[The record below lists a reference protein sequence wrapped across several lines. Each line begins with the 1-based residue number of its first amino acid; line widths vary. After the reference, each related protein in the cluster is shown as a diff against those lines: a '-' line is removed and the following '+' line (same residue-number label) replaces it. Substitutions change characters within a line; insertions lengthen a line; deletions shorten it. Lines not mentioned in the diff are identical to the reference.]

1 MLLHS
6 RLILHGINEC
16 PVLQRQ
22 KLLNQLIASPTMYLG
37 YETAQQ
43 EMLKEQGIDVFSIDS
58 ICGNKEDYTDIHKQ
72 SRFLELFWSANV
84 DGKHIILVSSVS
96 DTSWCAVTGMIP
108 SFHTSYPNPTT
119 VHLQAGSIKE
129 DQLGQ
134 PMILLSHGALINLH
148 ISQPLQHLHR

>member
-43 EMLKEQGIDVFSIDS
+43 EMLKEQGIDVSFIQS
-58 ICGNKEDYTDIHKQ
+58 ICSNRQNYTDAHNQ
-72 SRFLELFWSANV
+72 SGFFELFWSAGV
-84 DGKHIILVSSVS
+84 EGKHIILVSLVI
-96 DTSWCAVTGMIP
+96 DTPWIAVTGIWG
-108 SFHTSYPNPTT
+108 SYP
-119 VHLQAGSIKE
+119 LEYSYE
-129 DQLGQ
+129 F
-134 PMILLSHGALINLH
+134 S
-148 ISQPLQHLHR
+148 